1 MFQLTKMVI
10 FFYITVFQGH
20 GWDAVL
26 WKFIIICITVESV
39 SGIHT
44 RLPFQMV
51 PISQLA
57 LKLNTILKIMPSNN
71 KELLFFFID
80 ISHYGMNEK

>member
-20 GWDAVL
+20 GWDVVL

-39 SGIHT
+39 SGIYI
-44 RLPFQMV
+44 RLPFQTV

-57 LKLNTILKIMPSNN
+57 LKLNTL
-71 KELLFFFID
+71 
-80 ISHYGMNEK
+80 